1 MDRRLQLRLRDAR
14 DAVRRLVL
22 TMRAE
27 RHTERDVEL
36 SSRPASTSA
45 AAAVAATLGVTEA
58 EYHTTVDE
66 LWKPEV
72 KDDSAPADHGARD
85 ALQNVIGAIVKLTKP
100 MVVVETG
107 AAKGF
112 TSAVILAALEAN
124 GEGQLYSMDVAAA
137 QSSPEEVPGSAVP
150 ESYRS
155 RWTVE
160 LRPSRQVLPELVQH
174 VAPIDVSL
182 HDAEHS
188 HAGQLEEYR
197 TVWPEL
203 RSGGVMVCDD
213 VRGPAFLE
221 FTEEAGA
228 EPRLIGGDEPRA
240 PVGIV
245 RKP

>member
-1 MDRRLQLRLRDAR
+1 MDRLQSRLRH
-14 DAVRRLVL
+14 VREAALRRVHR
-22 TMRAE
+22 MRAQ
-27 RHTERDVEL
+27 RHPEYGVEPP
-36 SSRPASTSA
+36 SRPASTSA

-58 EYHTTVDE
+58 EYHATVDG

-72 KDDSAPADHGARD
+72 EDDSSVGDRNAREE
-85 ALQNVIGAIVKLTKP
+85 LQDVIGAVVKLTKP

-107 AAKGF
+107 AAKGL
-112 TSAVILAALEAN
+112 TSAVILAALASN
-124 GEGQLYSMDVAAA
+124 GEGQLYSMDPAAA
-137 QSSPEEVPGSAVP
+137 QSRPEEVLGSAVP
-150 ESYRS
+150 DNFRS
-155 RWTVE
+155 RWTLE
-160 LRPSRQVLPELVQH
+160 HGTSRQILPELVQH

-182 HDAEHS
+182 HDADHS

-197 TVWPEL
+197 TVWPQL
-203 RSGGVMVCDD
+203 RSGGVMVSDD

-228 EPRLIGGDEPRA
+228 EPKLIGGDEERA